1 MASNFDYNKA
11 GDVYARTF
19 YSGST
24 MSLVSVGSVAMGI
37 RVLLPQSVPTIRV
50 NASVWTFLTVS
61 MNIMVTSLIS
71 FRLIQ
76 MRRSLTRLMP
86 TRSLS
91 EYNYSGVLSILTD
104 SALPLTVFGLGY
116 AISLVVDAGLTNE
129 STKRWQIV
137 NIVFATLY
145 YSFTVS

>member
-1 MASNFDYNKA
+1 
-11 GDVYARTF
+11 
-19 YSGST
+19 
-24 MSLVSVGSVAMGI
+24 MGI
-37 RVLLPQSVPTIRV
+37 RVLLPQSVPSVRI

-61 MNIMVTSLIS
+61 MNIMVTLLIS

-76 MRRSLTRLMP
+76 MRRSLTWLMP
-86 TRSLS
+86 SRSLY
-91 EYNYSGVLSILTD
+91 ECNYSGVLSILMD

-116 AISLVVDAGLTNE
+116 AISLIVDAGVTNA

-145 YSFTVS
+145 YSFTVSQILRVSYHPTLG